1 MIRFS
6 HTAIFETDGMENEVR
21 AVFTTKPETS
31 ALATLFNVKTAGSRR
46 KPGDID
52 MTLEQVE
59 QNIATSGIGPEAD
72 QLKLGRT
79 AIIQHQRYE
88 EQFANRVSK
97 AFAAAV
103 GMGQVGQKRSAV
115 MQASI

>member
-6 HTAIFETDGMENEVR
+6 HTATFETDGMEKEVR
-21 AVFTTKPETS
+21 AVFTTKPATS
-31 ALATLFNVKTAGSRR
+31 ALATLFNVKTAGTRR

-103 GMGQVGQKRSAV
+103 GLGRVTPAVKQSAGV
-115 MQASI
+115 SL

>member
-6 HTAIFETDGMENEVR
+6 HTATFETDGMEKEVR
-21 AVFTTKPETS
+21 AVFSTKPATS
-31 ALATLFNVKTAGSRR
+31 ALATLFNVKTSGGRR

-59 QNIATSGIGPEAD
+59 QNIAATGIGPDAD
-72 QLKLGRT
+72 QLKMGRT

-88 EQFANRVSK
+88 EQFANRLSK
-97 AFAAAV
+97 AFAAV
-103 GMGQVGQKRSAV
+103 VTPKMGSKPSMGL
-115 MQASI
+115 QAANI

>member
-6 HTAIFETDGMENEVR
+6 HTAMFETDSFDKEVR
-21 AVFTTKPETS
+21 AVFSTKPATS

-46 KPGDID
+46 RPGDVD

-59 QNIATSGIGPEAD
+59 QNIATSGIGPDAD

-97 AFAAAV
+97 AFSAAV
-103 GMGQVGQKRSAV
+103 GLGRVGQRRQPV
-115 MQASI
+115 MQASF

>member
-1 MIRFS
+1 MMRFS
-6 HTAIFETDGMENEVR
+6 HTATFETDGEKEVR
-21 AVFTTKPETS
+21 AVFSTKPATS

-59 QNIATSGIGPEAD
+59 QNIATSGISAD
-72 QLKLGRT
+72 TEQLKLGRT

-103 GMGQVGQKRSAV
+103 GMGKVGQKPSRGL
-115 MQASI
+115 QAANI

>member
-6 HTAIFETDGMENEVR
+6 HTATFETEGEKEVR
-21 AVFTTKPETS
+21 AVFSTKPATS

-46 KPGDID
+46 RPGDID

-59 QNIATSGIGPEAD
+59 HNIATTGIGPDAD
-72 QLKLGRT
+72 QLKQGRT

-103 GMGQVGQKRSAV
+103 GMGKVGQKRQAV
-115 MQASI
+115 MQTAI